1 MKIAPPHLLRFTWI
15 IKGACKGVKDCWC
28 LLLKGSS
35 SRCGLIPNKC
45 WPSRKVTG
53 AFTQVEIIGIL
64 LSGLVQ
70 FFHSAPLYH
79 LTPLFH
85 SVHFFTLLHFSLCST
100 FSPSSIFT
108 QPTFLHSDFF
118 THPVFFSH
126 SAPHFHLAHF
136 FTWPTFSLGPL
147 FHLAHFFTQPSF
159 KLRPT
164 FSPGPLFR

>member
-15 IKGACKGVKDCWC
+15 INGACKGVKDCWC

-70 FFHSAPLYH
+70 FFQSATWH
-79 LTPLFH
+79 
-85 SVHFFTLLHFSLCST
+85 HF
-100 FSPSSIFT
+100 FT
-108 QPTFLHSDFF
+108 QPTFSLCYTF
-118 THPVFFSH
+118 H
-126 SAPHFHLAHF
+126 SALLFHPAQFSLSPLFYTVIFSLIPFFFLTQPHI

-147 FHLAHFFTQPSF
+147 FHSAHFFT
-159 KLRPT
+159 
-164 FSPGPLFR
+164 